1 MTKPIIVVGHKNPDN
16 DAISAA
22 IGYAWLKNELA
33 KRDVAVDGDGIPSD
47 DVPVYEPARLG
58 PLPRETAGVLAKWG
72 IEEPMVIN
80 NLFAR
85 VSDVMTFDPLSVP
98 AGTKI
103 IEAGRIMRK
112 HNIQALVVTNEDGTY
127 RGLVSTRMIANR
139 YISATDV
146 LEQEG
151 ASEMAV
157 ASDLIASLDQNVE
170 TIMEKDIL
178 TMDKDDRLDEATA
191 DLMAQPFR
199 EAVVLDDA
207 NMPIGIVTRS
217 DIAVHPHRKVIL
229 VDHNEV
235 SQAAAGIE
243 DAEVVEII
251 DHHRIADVST
261 IYPIKFINMPVGSSA
276 TIVTLEAQRYGVDIP
291 PAIAAVLLS
300 AVMTDTV
307 VLKSP
312 TATRTDK
319 RIVEYLAGIIGVDP
333 LEFGMEVFSFRGGD
347 DDMPIDKLVSADSK
361 EFDLGDG
368 TVLIAQHETTNLE
381 AVMGREQEI
390 REYMRSLIGTH
401 GYACVLLMVT
411 DIIAEGSQFLC
422 EGNRRIVNRAFD
434 INCTGVGGTWMPGVL
449 SRKKQVASRILEA

>member
-1 MTKPIIVVGHKNPDN
+1 MTAPIIVVGHKNPDN

-22 IGYAWLKNELA
+22 IGYAWLKNELV
-33 KRDVAVDGDGIPSD
+33 KRDVESGELAD
-47 DVPVYEPARLG
+47 DEQRPRYVPARLG
-58 PLPRETAGVLAKWG
+58 PLPPETAGILDKWG
-72 IEEPMVIN
+72 IEAPMVIN

-85 VSDVMTFDPLSVP
+85 VSDVMTPDPLSVG
-98 AGTKI
+98 ADAKI

-112 HNIQALVVTNEDGTY
+112 HNIQALVVTNDDGTY

-146 LEQEG
+146 LEEEG
-151 ASEMAV
+151 ASEMSV
-157 ASDLIASLDQNVE
+157 ASDLIASLDQRVD
-170 TIMEKDIL
+170 TIMEESIL
-178 TMDKDDRLDEATA
+178 TLAADGRLDEAVA
-191 DLMAQPFR
+191 DLMNQPFR
-199 EAVVLDDA
+199 EAVVLDDEQR
-207 NMPIGIVTRS
+207 PIGIVTRS
-217 DIAVHPHRKVIL
+217 DIAVHPHRKVVL
-229 VDHNEV
+229 VDHNEI

-261 IYPIKFINMPVGSSA
+261 VYPIKFLNMPVGSTA
-276 TIVTLEAQRYGVDIP
+276 TIVTLECQRYGIEP
-291 PAIAAVLLS
+291 PAPIAAVLLS

-312 TATRTDK
+312 TATATDE
-319 RIVEYLAGIIGVDP
+319 RIVDYLAGILDVKP
-333 LEFGMEVFSFRGGD
+333 LDFGMDVFSLRGGD

-361 EFDLGDG
+361 EFDIGEG

-381 AVMGREQEI
+381 AAMGREQEM
-390 REYMRSLIGTH
+390 RDYMRGLIETH
-401 GYACVLLMVT
+401 GYVCVLLMLT

-434 INCTGVGGTWMPGVL
+434 IECTGVGGTWMPGVL
-449 SRKKQVASRILEA
+449 SRKKQVAARILEA

>member
-1 MTKPIIVVGHKNPDN
+1 MAAPIIVVGHRNPDN

-33 KRDVAVDGDGIPSD
+33 KRDAVPGE
-47 DVPVYEPARLG
+47 DVPTYVPARLG
-58 PLPRETAGVLAKWG
+58 PLPRETAGVLDKWG
-72 IEEPMVIN
+72 IDVPMVIN

-85 VSDVMTFDPLSVP
+85 VSDVMTCDPISIG
-98 AGTKI
+98 AKAKI
-103 IEAGRIMRK
+103 IEAGRVLRK
-112 HNIQALVVTNEDGTY
+112 HNVQALVVTNEDGTY
-127 RGLVSTRMIANR
+127 KGLISTRMIANR

-146 LEQEG
+146 LETEG
-151 ASEMAV
+151 ATEMSV
-157 ASDLIASLDQNVE
+157 AADLIASLDQTVD
-170 TIMEKDIL
+170 TVMEHGIL
-178 TMDKDDRLDEATA
+178 TLNKDGRLDEAVS
-191 DLMAQPFR
+191 DLMNQPFR
-199 EAVVLDDA
+199 EAVVLDED

-276 TIVTLEAQRYGVDIP
+276 TIVTLEAQRYGVTIP
-291 PAIAAVLLS
+291 REIAAVLLS

-312 TATRTDK
+312 TATPIDAQVVDFLAE
-319 RIVEYLAGIIGVDP
+319 IVGMEP
-333 LEFGMEVFSFRGGD
+333 LDFGMEVFSFRGGD

-361 EFDLGDG
+361 EFDLGEG
-368 TVLIAQHETTNLE
+368 TVLIAQHETTNLDSC
-381 AVMGREQEI
+381 MGREKEM
-390 REYMRSLIGTH
+390 RAYMRELIEKN
-401 GYACVLLMVT
+401 GYICVLLMVT

-422 EGNRRIVNRAFD
+422 EGNRRIVNRAFG
-434 INCTGVGGTWMPGVL
+434 IECTGEGGTWMPGVL

>member
-1 MTKPIIVVGHKNPDN
+1 MSKPIIVVGHKNPDN

-33 KRDVAVDGDGIPSD
+33 KREAREGEE
-47 DVPVYEPARLG
+47 VPVYVPARLG
-58 PLPRETAGVLAKWG
+58 PLPRETAGVLEKWG
-72 IEEPMVIN
+72 VEAPMVIN
-80 NLFAR
+80 NLFSR
-85 VSDVMTFDPLSVP
+85 VSDVMTYDPLSVP
-98 AGTKI
+98 AGTKM
-103 IEAGRIMRK
+103 IEAGRILRK

-146 LEQEG
+146 LEEEG
-151 ASEMAV
+151 ASQMSV

-170 TIMEKDIL
+170 TIMEESIL
-178 TMDKDDRLDEATA
+178 TLDADDRLDEAVA
-191 DLMAQPFR
+191 DLMNQPFR
-199 EAVVLDDA
+199 EAVVLDE
-207 NMPIGIVTRS
+207 NQRPIGIVTRS
-217 DIAVHPHRKVIL
+217 DIAVHPHRKVVL

-243 DAEVVEII
+243 DAEVIEII

-276 TIVTLEAQRYGVDIP
+276 TIVTLEAQRYGVEIP
-291 PAIAAVLLS
+291 KPIAAVLLS

-312 TATRTDK
+312 TATPTDEAVVK
-319 RIVEYLAGIIGVDP
+319 YLADIVGYDP
-333 LEFGMEVFSFRGGD
+333 TEFGMEVFSFRGGD

-361 EFDLGDG
+361 EFQISEG
-368 TVLIAQHETTNLE
+368 TVLIAQHETTNLD
-381 AVMGREQEI
+381 AVMGRETEM
-390 REYMRSLIGTH
+390 RAYMRSLIEQH
-401 GYACVLLMVT
+401 GYICVLLMVT

-434 INCTGVGGTWMPGVL
+434 IECTGEGGTWMPGVL
-449 SRKKQVASRILEA
+449 SRKKQVAARILEA

>member
-1 MTKPIIVVGHKNPDN
+1 MAKPIIVVGHRNPDN

-33 KRDVAVDGDGIPSD
+33 RRDSQAGEYADGE
-47 DVPVYEPARLG
+47 DVPVYVPARLG
-58 PLPRETAGVLAKWG
+58 PLPPETAGMLDKWG
-72 IEEPMVIN
+72 IEVPMVIN

-85 VSDVMTFDPLSVP
+85 VSDVMTRDPLCV
-98 AGTKI
+98 AADAKI
-103 IEAGRIMRK
+103 IEAGRVMRK
-112 HNIQALVVTNEDGTY
+112 HNVQALVVTNPDGTY
-127 RGLVSTRMIANR
+127 RGLISTRMIANR
-139 YISATDV
+139 YISATDA
-146 LEQEG
+146 LENG
-151 ASEMAV
+151 GTEMSV
-157 ASDLIASLDQNVE
+157 ASDLIASLDQKVD
-170 TIMEKDIL
+170 TIMEASIL
-178 TMDKDDRLDEATA
+178 TLNEDGRLDEAVA
-191 DLMAQPFR
+191 DLMDQPFR
-199 EAVVLDDA
+199 EAVVLDEGLH
-207 NMPIGIVTRS
+207 PIGIVTRS

-261 IYPIKFINMPVGSSA
+261 IYPIKFLNMPVGSSA
-276 TIVTLEAQRYGVDIP
+276 TIVTMECQRYGVDIP
-291 PAIAAVLLS
+291 KPIAAVLLS

-312 TATRTDK
+312 TATSTDE
-319 RIVEYLAGIIGVDP
+319 RVVEYLSGILDVDP
-333 LEFGMEVFSFRGGD
+333 LAFGMEVFAFRGGD

-361 EFDLGDG
+361 EFDLGEG
-368 TVLIAQHETTNLE
+368 TVLIAQHETTNLD
-381 AVMGREQEI
+381 AVMGRELEM
-390 REYMRSLIGTH
+390 REYMRGLINTH

-422 EGNRRIVNRAFD
+422 EGDRRIVNRAFD
-434 INCTGVGGTWMPGVL
+434 IECTGEGGTWMPGVL